1 MEKNFKQIVLNIRFA
16 TGAINRVIFALIA
29 AVVFATGC
37 THLQSVSTSSIPE
50 QRSKPVKAEG
60 YRFIFLG
67 FNFNNDYVNE
77 MTENLAGKC
86 PDGQIKGILTKF
98 ENIIYFPVFAHAVR
112 VEAQGYCVGAGS

>member
-1 MEKNFKQIVLNIRFA
+1 MRKFRMFVMAPLFA
-16 TGAINRVIFALIA
+16 FLLGV
-29 AVVFATGC
+29 GC

-50 QRSKPVKAEG
+50 QRTKPVKSEG

-77 MTENLAGKC
+77 MTETLAAKC
-86 PDGQIKGILTKF
+86 PGGQIKGILTKF
-98 ENIIYFPVFAHAVR
+98 ENIIYFPLFAHAVR